1 MTADAGG
8 PLTDAEVRDFAQL
21 LARYV
26 SHDLDQWDNWQ
37 IDTSHGPVYV
47 MITRSLQPG
56 WPQDA
61 FTTVRPPPT
70 RHTKDSTVDNPKG

>member
-8 PLTDAEVRDFAQL
+8 PLTDAEVRDLAQL

-37 IDTSHGPVYV
+37 IETSYGPVYV
-47 MITRSLQPG
+47 MITRILQPG

-61 FTTVRPPPT
+61 FTTVWPPPGRLT
-70 RHTKDSTVDNPKG
+70 EDPAVDHIKD